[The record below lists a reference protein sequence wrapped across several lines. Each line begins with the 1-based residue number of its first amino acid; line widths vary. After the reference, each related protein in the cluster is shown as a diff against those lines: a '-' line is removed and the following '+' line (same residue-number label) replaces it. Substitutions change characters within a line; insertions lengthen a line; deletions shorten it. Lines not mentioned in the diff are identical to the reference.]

1 MLRSIKVTTTTADED
16 ILKNVD
22 IQKRICERL
31 SITEEKYLLLLSKDG
46 IKMDLTISFSATNK
60 VSVNDCLFDDLF
72 EDSVFTIGEK
82 VLIKSVKI
90 KTPATFFV
98 LMDVD

>member
-1 MLRSIKVTTTTADED
+1 MLRSIKVTTATADED

-31 SITEEKYLLLLSKDG
+31 AITEDKYSQLLGKDG
-46 IKMDLTISFSATNK
+46 IKMDLTISFSTANK
-60 VSVNDCLFDDLF
+60 VSVNSCLFDDLF
-72 EDSVFTIGEK
+72 EDSVFTTGEK
-82 VLIKSVKI
+82 ILIKSVKI

-98 LMDVD
+98 LIDVD